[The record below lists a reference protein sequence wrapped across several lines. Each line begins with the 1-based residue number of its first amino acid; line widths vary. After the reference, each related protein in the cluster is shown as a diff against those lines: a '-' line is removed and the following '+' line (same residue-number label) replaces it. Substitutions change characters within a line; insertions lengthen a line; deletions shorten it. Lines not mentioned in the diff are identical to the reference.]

1 MTPARG
7 TVVVAGA
14 GGLIGTRLV
23 ASLVADGVP
32 VRRLVRP
39 GSDALARHAD
49 GVTPVAWD
57 PDRGVLPE
65 DALDGAAAVVN
76 LGGVGIGDRRWTQRS
91 RAVLR
96 SSRLAG
102 TGLLAR
108 ELARRGP
115 DAPALVQAS
124 AMGFYGDRGDE
135 PLPETARRGDG
146 FLADLVADWEAATD
160 PARDAG
166 VRVVLLRTSLVLA
179 PEGGALGRLLPLLR
193 AGLGGPLGDGREF
206 WSWITLPDHV
216 RAIRHL
222 ASSGVHGPVNLA
234 SPDPVRNAEL
244 TRAVARALHRPAV
257 LRVPAPALH
266 LALGGF
272 AGDILASARL
282 VPRVLEADDFRW
294 EHPRLADA
302 VAWLVA
308 DGRGRVLAT
317 PPAG

>member
-1 MTPARG
+1 MEDPRVR

-23 ASLVADGVP
+23 ASFLADGVR

-39 GSDALARHAD
+39 GASGGARQD
-49 GVTPVAWD
+49 GVTSVPWD
-57 PDRGVLPE
+57 PDRGVLAP
-65 DALDGAAAVVN
+65 DALDGADVVVN
-76 LGGVGIGDRRWTQRS
+76 LGGAGIGDRRWTRRY
-91 RAVLR
+91 RATLR

-115 DAPALVQAS
+115 EAPALVQAS
-124 AMGFYGDRGDE
+124 AMGVYGDRGDE

-146 FLADLVADWEAATD
+146 FLADLVTDWEAATD

-166 VRVVLLRTSLVLA
+166 VRVVLLRTSLVLT
-179 PEGGALGRLLPLLR
+179 PDGGALGRLLPLLR
-193 AGLGGPLGDGREF
+193 LGLGGPLGDGREF
-206 WSWITLPDHV
+206 WSWITLDDHV

-222 ASSGVHGPVNLA
+222 ATSGVHGPVNLA
-234 SPDPVRNAEL
+234 TPDPVRNAGL
-244 TRAVARALHRPAV
+244 TRALARALHRPAV
-257 LRVPAPALH
+257 LRVPAPALR

-282 VPRVLEADDFRW
+282 VPRVLEADSFRW
-294 EHPRLADA
+294 EHPRLEDA
-302 VAWLVA
+302 VAWLV
-308 DGRGRVLAT
+308 GRDTSR
-317 PPAG
+317 